1 MGGRWHGRRKEEEGR
16 KKNAQKRIIGDN
28 RKRVWREG
36 EREVVAMGKKDPAC
50 GCGNRDQDDDR
61 KDQEQEIIKEERSD
75 MNQTISSEQSGEQSQ
90 GG

>member
-1 MGGRWHGRRKEEEGR
+1 MGGWWHGKRKEEGR
-16 KKNAQKRIIGDN
+16 KKGT
-28 RKRVWREG
+28 
-36 EREVVAMGKKDPAC
+36 KKDPAC

-61 KDQEQEIIKEERSD
+61 KDQEQETINEERSD